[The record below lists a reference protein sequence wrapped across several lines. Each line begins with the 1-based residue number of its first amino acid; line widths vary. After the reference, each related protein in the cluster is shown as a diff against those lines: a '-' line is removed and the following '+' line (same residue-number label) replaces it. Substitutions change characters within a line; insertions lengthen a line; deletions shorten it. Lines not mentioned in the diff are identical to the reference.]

1 MKLNSHNEWDTLKE
15 IIVGRPNTRASLI
28 FKKTPTE
35 KEIEQA
41 EELAREAYPE
51 KIVNEIDEDLNELID
66 VIKDFGAKVYRPDAS
81 DVHKVYT
88 TPYFTASAEHAY
100 NARDLYL
107 VVGDKVIESPSQEK
121 HRYFEAQAYYDVLY
135 HYFDEG
141 SQWIAGPKPKLKGE
155 YMIPFFEDERKYIAL
170 SEDEIL
176 FEAANTVR
184 MGKDLLYLVSRSGNQ
199 KGAEWLQRILGKDY
213 KVHTT
218 DKIYRSSH
226 IDSTVLCLKP
236 GLVLLNAYRVNKD
249 NCPELFKKWEVIWFD
264 QIIPYPSRVVNF
276 HRSTRVKVY
285 AKLLKMGI
293 ESNLNGIASEWIGLN
308 FLSLDP
314 KTVVVDKIQTNL
326 IKILEK
332 KGLNVIPISF
342 RWSYLM
348 GGIHCSTLDT
358 VRDSKLESYFD

>member
-1 MKLNSHNEWDTLKE
+1 MKLNSHNEWDTLRE
-15 IIVGRPNTRASLI
+15 IIVGRPNCRASLI

-35 KEIEQA
+35 KEKEEA
-41 EELAREAYPE
+41 EELARQAYPQ
-51 KIVNEIDEDLNELID
+51 KIIDEINEDLEELCD
-66 VIKDFGAKVYRPDAS
+66 VIKDFGAKVYRSDAS
-81 DVHKVYT
+81 DVHKIYT

-107 VVGDKVIESPSQEK
+107 VVGDTVIESPSQEK

-135 HYFDEG
+135 HYFNEG
-141 SQWIAGPKPKLKGE
+141 SNWIAGPKPKLKGE
-155 YMIPFFEDERKYIAL
+155 YMIPFFEDERKYIML

-199 KGAEWLQRILGKDY
+199 LGAKWLQRILGNKY
-213 KVHTT
+213 RVHTT

-226 IDSTVLCLKP
+226 IDSTVLCLRP

-249 NCPELFKKWEVIWFD
+249 NCPPIFKKWEIIWFD
-264 QIIPYPSRVVNF
+264 KIIPYPHKVVEFN
-276 HRSTRVKVY
+276 RNTRVKIY
-285 AKLLKMGI
+285 GKLLKMGI

-326 IKILEK
+326 INVLKK

-342 RWSYLM
+342 RWSYLV